1 MRTDQQKSEI
11 ESLRKEGLSYRQI
24 AEKVGVTPACIKTF
38 FHRKRIRDAT
48 RLCEQCH
55 KPIITTVN
63 RSNRRFCSTECKS
76 RWWYQQRT
84 GRVVQ
89 PSAKIKV
96 PASPVNMQIIDAD
109 QNSLG
114 DGITG
119 YIASVAVA
127 GVMLNNGLISK
138 REFLAL
144 EKQFLQKYG
153 IPENSIYR
161 DYRIVK
167 VPHSSAK

>member
-1 MRTDQQKSEI
+1 MMTDQQKSEI

-24 AEKVGVTPACIKTF
+24 AEKVGATSASIKTY

-63 RSNRRFCSTECKS
+63 RSNCRFCSTECKS

-89 PSAKIKV
+89 PSSKIKV
-96 PASPVNMQIIDAD
+96 PASPVSIQIIDAD

-119 YIASVAVA
+119 YIASVAIA
-127 GVMLNNGLISK
+127 GVMLNNGIISK

-144 EKQFLQKYG
+144 EKQLLEKYG

-167 VPHSSAK
+167 VPHSSSK

>member
-1 MRTDQQKSEI
+1 MMTDQQKLEI
-11 ESLRKEGLSYRQI
+11 VSLRKEGLSYSQI
-24 AEKVGVTPACIKTF
+24 AERVGVSPTCIKTY

-48 RLCEQCH
+48 KLCEQCH
-55 KPIITTVN
+55 KPIIMTVN
-63 RSNRRFCSTECKS
+63 RSNRRFCCIECKS

-96 PASPVNMQIIDAD
+96 PDSPVSIQIIDAD
-109 QNSLG
+109 QNTLG

-127 GVMLNNGLISK
+127 GVMLNKGIIDK

-144 EKQFLQKYG
+144 EKQLLEKYG

-167 VPHSSAK
+167 IPHSATK